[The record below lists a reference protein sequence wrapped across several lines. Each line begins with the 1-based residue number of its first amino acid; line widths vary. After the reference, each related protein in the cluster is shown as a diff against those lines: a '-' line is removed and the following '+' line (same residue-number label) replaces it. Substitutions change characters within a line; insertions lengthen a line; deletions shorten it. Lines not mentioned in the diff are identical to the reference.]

1 MNRDYNY
8 NSMPFSEI
16 SRITGRSEAA
26 LKSLT
31 YKYGYTKQQAVEH
44 KLQRLRI
51 ATDDDIRPG
60 FDLALNFKHITK
72 PWRVYAH

>member
-1 MNRDYNY
+1 MNRDY

-16 SRITGRSEAA
+16 AQLTGRTEAA
-26 LKSLT
+26 LKGLT

-44 KLQRLRI
+44 KLQRIRLV
-51 ATDDDIRPG
+51 TPDDCRAG

-72 PWRVYAH
+72 PWRVVC

>member
-1 MNRDYNY
+1 MEYDFNN
-8 NSMPFSEI
+8 MPFSEI
-16 SRITGRSEAA
+16 SRLTGRSEAA

-44 KLQRLRI
+44 KLQRIRLV
-51 ATDDDIRPG
+51 TDEDFRPN
-60 FDLALNFKHITK
+60 FDLALNFKYITK

>member
-1 MNRDYNY
+1 MNREYDF

-16 SRITGRSEAA
+16 SKLTGRSEAA

-44 KLQRLRI
+44 KLQRIRLV
-51 ATDDDIRPG
+51 TPDDFTVG
-60 FDLALNFKHITK
+60 FDCALSFKYITK
-72 PWRVYAH
+72 PWRVYA